1 MTKLNHIFIVAAFV
15 FSFLLSCTGT
25 PSTLADIDPLF
36 YEDENV
42 RIDFAIGTRVFY
54 FSVYNKT
61 GKLIQAGD
69 KAYIVSIGNQARRLL
84 PVTES
89 AYIPPNSW
97 VLFNPDRETFFN
109 INMYAL
115 LAKKSNKEIV
125 RTYFDEDLIESMQD
139 RIIRIYISFIINDEE
154 FIYDIPI
161 KINGVMPREA
171 VNELVKNRKQPIY
184 PSGAN

>member
-1 MTKLNHIFIVAAFV
+1 MTKLKHIFIVAAFV
-15 FSFLLSCTGT
+15 FSFLLSC
-25 PSTLADIDPLF
+25 STIPLADIDPLF

-42 RIDFAIGTRVFY
+42 RFDFAIGTRVFY

-61 GKLIQAGD
+61 GKPIQAGD
-69 KAYIVSIGNQARRLL
+69 KAYIISIGNQARRLL

-89 AYIPPNSW
+89 SYIPPNSW

-115 LAKKSNKEIV
+115 LAKKTDEEIV
-125 RTYFDEDLIESMQD
+125 RTQFGEDLIEDMQD
-139 RIIRIYISFIINDEE
+139 RIVRIYISFIINGEE
-154 FIYDIPI
+154 SIYDIPI
-161 KINGVMPREA
+161 RINGVMSKKA